1 MINYGELQSERL
13 AKENTKAREI
23 VNEILNVGVNDRII
37 KMVIYSLAMNL
48 ESIDDMQNITSFIRE
63 LDDKLF
69 LIDQTHEKKEGV

>member
-1 MINYGELQSERL
+1 MINYGELQSERI

-69 LIDQTHEKKEGV
+69 LIDQSQEKKEGV

>member
-1 MINYGELQSERL
+1 MINYGELQSERI
-13 AKENTKAREI
+13 AKENMKAREI

-69 LIDQTHEKKEGV
+69 LIDQSQKKKEGV

>member
-63 LDDKLF
+63 LDDQLF
-69 LIDQTHEKKEGV
+69 LIDQSQEKKEGV